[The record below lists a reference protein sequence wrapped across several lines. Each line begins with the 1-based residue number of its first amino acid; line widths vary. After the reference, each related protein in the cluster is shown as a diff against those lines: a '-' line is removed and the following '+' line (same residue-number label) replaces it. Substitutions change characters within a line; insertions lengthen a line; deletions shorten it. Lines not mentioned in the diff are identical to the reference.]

1 MPSCNLR
8 QLFEALPPRRLH
20 VLLSIRDRCSYFY
33 SSTFAR
39 LYPMSCLPV
48 RHRYLFDWSKVTRL
62 LLETAA
68 LRQHSRKTDLCPLPA
83 PSGVLSLST
92 FLLLLLSL
100 SLSFS
105 LFLSLSLSLSFYPS
119 LPSSSLSCSSSLSI
133 ASLSFPSLP
142 FLQFSFLHPPSLP
155 FSVYS
160 TSSPFTF
167 SFLSPLHIY
176 RRRPCALVCLA
187 HKPWAATKKRPQELT

>member
-83 PSGVLSLST
+83 PSRVLSLST

-100 SLSFS
+100 SLSLSLS
-105 LFLSLSLSLSFYPS
+105 LFLSIPLY
-119 LPSSSLSCSSSLSI
+119 LPPPPVLHP
-133 ASLSFPSLP
+133 FPSLP
-142 FLQFSFLHPPSLP
+142 FPFPLFPSFTLLPSPSLSTLP
-155 FSVYS
+155 PRPSLSPSSLLS
-160 TSSPFTF
+160 TSTGDGPV
-167 SFLSPLHIY
+167 
-176 RRRPCALVCLA
+176 R
-187 HKPWAATKKRPQELT
+187 